1 MTKFVKMGA
10 RYVSTG
16 TDMSFLMGALGQKAK
31 FVKDIA
37 V

>member
-1 MTKFVKMGA
+1 MGA

-16 TDMSFLMGALGQKAK
+16 TDMSFLMAECRRKAK
-31 FVKDIA
+31 FVQDIK